1 MNGFHIKDV
10 LAYNVKFCWLG
21 VPMKST
27 KYYSTTNFSDCT
39 VLTISDGKTWFVIF
53 QDGEALDV
61 RSRIV
66 PQTVTIGVCVTQQ
79 DRGRSVPTAR
89 RGGWGRTVGPHV
101 MDCRSQWTVESVCA
115 TVVVIMESLVR
126 TLAIVSSLKTKRERN
141 IGVITEI

>member
-1 MNGFHIKDV
+1 
-10 LAYNVKFCWLG
+10 
-21 VPMKST
+21 MKST
-27 KYYSTTNFSDCT
+27 KYYSTTNSSDCT

-126 TLAIVSSLKTKRERN
+126 TLAIVSSMKTKRERN

>member
-1 MNGFHIKDV
+1 
-10 LAYNVKFCWLG
+10 
-21 VPMKST
+21 MKST
-27 KYYSTTNFSDCT
+27 KYYSTTNSSDCT

-101 MDCRSQWTVESVCA
+101 MDCKSQWTVESVCA

>member
-1 MNGFHIKDV
+1 
-10 LAYNVKFCWLG
+10 
-21 VPMKST
+21 MKST
-27 KYYSTTNFSDCT
+27 KYYSTTNSSDCT

-126 TLAIVSSLKTKRERN
+126 TLAIVSSLKTKRESN

>member
-1 MNGFHIKDV
+1 
-10 LAYNVKFCWLG
+10 
-21 VPMKST
+21 MKST
-27 KYYSTTNFSDCT
+27 KYYSTTNSSDCT

-66 PQTVTIGVCVTQQ
+66 PQTVTIGVCVTRQ
-79 DRGRSVPTAR
+79 DRGQSVPTAR
-89 RGGWGRTVGPHV
+89 RGGWGKTAEPHV

-126 TLAIVSSLKTKRERN
+126 TLANVSSLKTKRERN
-141 IGVITEI
+141 IGVITEIQFYFVISN

>member
-1 MNGFHIKDV
+1 
-10 LAYNVKFCWLG
+10 
-21 VPMKST
+21 MKST
-27 KYYSTTNFSDCT
+27 KYYSTTNSSNCT

>member
-1 MNGFHIKDV
+1 
-10 LAYNVKFCWLG
+10 
-21 VPMKST
+21 MKST
-27 KYYSTTNFSDCT
+27 KYYSTTNSSDCT

-101 MDCRSQWTVESVCA
+101 MDCKSQWTVESVCA

-126 TLAIVSSLKTKRERN
+126 TLAMVSSLKTKRERN

>member
-1 MNGFHIKDV
+1 
-10 LAYNVKFCWLG
+10 
-21 VPMKST
+21 MKST
-27 KYYSTTNFSDCT
+27 KYYSTTNSSDCT

-115 TVVVIMESLVR
+115 TVVVIMESPVR

>member
-1 MNGFHIKDV
+1 
-10 LAYNVKFCWLG
+10 
-21 VPMKST
+21 MKST
-27 KYYSTTNFSDCT
+27 KYYSTTNSGDCT

-101 MDCRSQWTVESVCA
+101 MDCKSQWTVESVCA

>member
-1 MNGFHIKDV
+1 
-10 LAYNVKFCWLG
+10 
-21 VPMKST
+21 MKST
-27 KYYSTTNFSDCT
+27 KYYSTTNSSDCT

-89 RGGWGRTVGPHV
+89 RGGWGRTVGLHV

-115 TVVVIMESLVR
+115 TVVVIMESPVR

>member
-1 MNGFHIKDV
+1 
-10 LAYNVKFCWLG
+10 
-21 VPMKST
+21 MKST
-27 KYYSTTNFSDCT
+27 KYYSTTNSSDFT

>member
-1 MNGFHIKDV
+1 
-10 LAYNVKFCWLG
+10 
-21 VPMKST
+21 MKST
-27 KYYSTTNFSDCT
+27 KYYSTTNSSDCT

-89 RGGWGRTVGPHV
+89 RGGWGRTVGPLV

>member
-1 MNGFHIKDV
+1 
-10 LAYNVKFCWLG
+10 
-21 VPMKST
+21 MKST
-27 KYYSTTNFSDCT
+27 KYYSTTNSSNCT

-79 DRGRSVPTAR
+79 DKGRSVPTAR

>member
-1 MNGFHIKDV
+1 
-10 LAYNVKFCWLG
+10 
-21 VPMKST
+21 MKST
-27 KYYSTTNFSDCT
+27 KYYFTTNSSDCT

-126 TLAIVSSLKTKRERN
+126 TIAIVSSLKTKRERN

>member
-1 MNGFHIKDV
+1 
-10 LAYNVKFCWLG
+10 
-21 VPMKST
+21 MKST
-27 KYYSTTNFSDCT
+27 KYYSTTNSSDCT

-79 DRGRSVPTAR
+79 VRGRSVPTAR

>member
-1 MNGFHIKDV
+1 
-10 LAYNVKFCWLG
+10 
-21 VPMKST
+21 MKST
-27 KYYSTTNFSDCT
+27 KYYSTTNSSDCT

-126 TLAIVSSLKTKRERN
+126 TLAMVSSLKTKRERN

>member
-1 MNGFHIKDV
+1 
-10 LAYNVKFCWLG
+10 
-21 VPMKST
+21 MKST
-27 KYYSTTNFSDCT
+27 KYYSTTNSSDCT

-53 QDGEALDV
+53 QDGEVLDV

-66 PQTVTIGVCVTQQ
+66 PQTVTIGVFVTQQ

>member
-1 MNGFHIKDV
+1 M
-10 LAYNVKFCWLG
+10 VKLIF
-21 VPMKST
+21 
-27 KYYSTTNFSDCT
+27 
-39 VLTISDGKTWFVIF
+39 IIF

>member
-1 MNGFHIKDV
+1 
-10 LAYNVKFCWLG
+10 
-21 VPMKST
+21 MKST
-27 KYYSTTNFSDCT
+27 KYYSTTNSSDCT

-126 TLAIVSSLKTKRERN
+126 TLANVSSLKTKRERN

>member
-1 MNGFHIKDV
+1 
-10 LAYNVKFCWLG
+10 
-21 VPMKST
+21 MKST
-27 KYYSTTNFSDCT
+27 KYYSTTNSSDCT

-53 QDGEALDV
+53 QDGEVLDV

>member
-1 MNGFHIKDV
+1 
-10 LAYNVKFCWLG
+10 
-21 VPMKST
+21 MKST
-27 KYYSTTNFSDCT
+27 KYYSTTNSSDCT

-66 PQTVTIGVCVTQQ
+66 PQTVTIGVCVTRQ
-79 DRGRSVPTAR
+79 DRGQSVPTAR

-141 IGVITEI
+141 IGVITEIQFFFVISN

>member
-1 MNGFHIKDV
+1 
-10 LAYNVKFCWLG
+10 
-21 VPMKST
+21 MKST
-27 KYYSTTNFSDCT
+27 KYYSTTNSSDCT

>member
-1 MNGFHIKDV
+1 
-10 LAYNVKFCWLG
+10 
-21 VPMKST
+21 MKST
-27 KYYSTTNFSDCT
+27 KYYSTTNSSDCT

-141 IGVITEI
+141 IGVITEIQFYFVISN

>member
-1 MNGFHIKDV
+1 
-10 LAYNVKFCWLG
+10 
-21 VPMKST
+21 MKST
-27 KYYSTTNFSDCT
+27 KYYCTTNSSDCT

>member
-1 MNGFHIKDV
+1 
-10 LAYNVKFCWLG
+10 
-21 VPMKST
+21 MKST
-27 KYYSTTNFSDCT
+27 KYYSTTNSSDCT

-66 PQTVTIGVCVTQQ
+66 PQTVTIGVCVTRQ
-79 DRGRSVPTAR
+79 DRGQSVPTAR

>member
-1 MNGFHIKDV
+1 
-10 LAYNVKFCWLG
+10 
-21 VPMKST
+21 MKST
-27 KYYSTTNFSDCT
+27 KYYSTTNSSDCT
-39 VLTISDGKTWFVIF
+39 VLTISDGKTWFVVF

>member
-1 MNGFHIKDV
+1 
-10 LAYNVKFCWLG
+10 
-21 VPMKST
+21 MKST
-27 KYYSTTNFSDCT
+27 KYYSTTNSSDCT

-66 PQTVTIGVCVTQQ
+66 PQTVTIGVCVTRQ
-79 DRGRSVPTAR
+79 DRGQSVPTAR
-89 RGGWGRTVGPHV
+89 RGGWGKTAEPHV

-141 IGVITEI
+141 IGVITEIQFYFVISN